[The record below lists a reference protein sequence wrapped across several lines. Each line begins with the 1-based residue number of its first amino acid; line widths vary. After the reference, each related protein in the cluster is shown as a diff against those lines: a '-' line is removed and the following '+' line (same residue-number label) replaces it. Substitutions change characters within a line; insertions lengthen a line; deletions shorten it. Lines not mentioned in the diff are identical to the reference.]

1 MVEENHPI
9 GKYIG
14 ETILFSSY
22 LEDDIRTPFVTFPLP
37 TFIASSL
44 LGQEDAQLGIVMA
57 SLQFWIA
64 LLFVMLMGCIFNV
77 FVAILSYNMIV
88 LPRRRQHHS
97 YQRNSKKDG
106 DTTNDDQR
114 TMTHFLFGFGVIMP
128 LSAIYPYYCIPFFGV
143 KNKVLKFFFG
153 VQSLTTF
160 FRCSEGTCEFID
172 VELVSN

>member
-1 MVEENHPI
+1 
-9 GKYIG
+9 
-14 ETILFSSY
+14 
-22 LEDDIRTPFVTFPLP
+22 
-37 TFIASSL
+37 
-44 LGQEDAQLGIVMA
+44 MA

-160 FRCSEGTCEFID
+160 FRCSEGTCEFFD
-172 VELVSN
+172 VELVHMELAFTFVTVLTTEKPCLGICQNTWRIHYTTRLLTTCSPWSASLTPTAHL